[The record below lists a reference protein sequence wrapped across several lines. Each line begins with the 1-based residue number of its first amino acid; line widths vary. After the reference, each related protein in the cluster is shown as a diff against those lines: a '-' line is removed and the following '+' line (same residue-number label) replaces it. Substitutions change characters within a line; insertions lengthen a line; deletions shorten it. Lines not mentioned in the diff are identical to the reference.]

1 MITSTIMK
9 AVLELVM
16 KTIKPTI
23 IVTLTILTTAIPTIT
38 QFKGV
43 KIMIRIIITTT
54 MIMVMTIG
62 QIMLQLL
69 NAFSRPLLPQCFS
82 SALN

>member
-1 MITSTIMK
+1 MITTTTMK

-62 QIMLQLL
+62 QITLQLL
-69 NAFSRPLLPQCFS
+69 NAF
-82 SALN
+82 